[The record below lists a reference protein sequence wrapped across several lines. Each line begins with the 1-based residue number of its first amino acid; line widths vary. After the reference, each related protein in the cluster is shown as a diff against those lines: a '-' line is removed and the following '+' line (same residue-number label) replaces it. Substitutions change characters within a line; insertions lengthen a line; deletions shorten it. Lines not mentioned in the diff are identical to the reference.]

1 MIYYKEE
8 FIMSNYLTVW
18 SITPKQHYRT
28 DWKDYWEIEY
38 TTDYEIILKSKEKY
52 KYDFEEDAMKF
63 DYHLV
68 LHLEVLEIEEL
79 NNQIY
84 STLYLVPTPENLEP
98 KKVQQVYK
106 DYDVKPH
113 MIDFDMMSSE
123 FIFPV
128 LSQEII
134 DIKNIQE
141 FSEKDKYIE
150 KYLLSASI
158 ASENINMLLG
168 FYMDKTMNM
177 IGTTNWDLLHSCLE
191 DIDPFKVSLDRIS
204 QNINKEDK

>member
-1 MIYYKEE
+1 MNE
-8 FIMSNYLTVW
+8 YLTVW
-18 SITPKQHYRT
+18 GITPKKHNRT
-28 DWKDYWEIEY
+28 NWKDYWEIEW
-38 TTDYEIILKSKEKY
+38 TTDDEIIFKSKEIY

-79 NNQIY
+79 NEQIY
-84 STLYLVPTPENLEP
+84 STLYLVPTAEYLDP
-98 KKVQQVYK
+98 KKVQQVCK

-113 MIDFDMMSSE
+113 MIDFDMMHSE
-123 FIFPV
+123 FIFPMLV
-128 LSQEII
+128 QEII
-134 DIKNIQE
+134 DIEKIQE
-141 FSEKDKYIE
+141 FSENDNYIQQ
-150 KYLLSASI
+150 YLLSASI
-158 ASENINMLLG
+158 ASENINMLSG

-204 QNINKEDK
+204 NNINKEDK